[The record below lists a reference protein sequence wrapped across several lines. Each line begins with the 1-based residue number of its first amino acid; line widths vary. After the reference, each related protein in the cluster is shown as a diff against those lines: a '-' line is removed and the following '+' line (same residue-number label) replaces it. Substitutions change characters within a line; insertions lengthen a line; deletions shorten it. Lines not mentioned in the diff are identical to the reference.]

1 MHLFP
6 LVISKERKGRVIMS
20 KEKSPKNHQA
30 YEVGYGKP
38 PKSKRFKPGAS
49 GNPKGRPKGKKS
61 RHNSADTHAMMA
73 LFFAESDRKVAVT
86 ENNAVK
92 NISMAQ
98 AVIRSLAVK
107 AATGDHRAQKLYLD
121 YSVRFSEEKQK
132 QRDEFK
138 EVAIQYKIHWENKIH
153 QAKKAGISIDLPVP
167 HPDQIVVLGNGEV
180 IIQGPT
186 TIHENNLVD
195 EYQMKLRE
203 LEKLSAEMLKYSKKD
218 WEKPAYK
225 LAVVKFAAVS
235 KEASEYE
242 ERLKDVFGT

>member
-1 MHLFP
+1 
-6 LVISKERKGRVIMS
+6 MS
-20 KEKSPKNHQA
+20 KEKPPKKHQA

-38 PKSKRFKPGAS
+38 PKSKRFKSGTS

-121 YSVRFSEEKQK
+121 YSVRFSEEQQK

-153 QAKKAGISIDLPVP
+153 QAKKAGISIDMPVP
-167 HPDQIVVLGNGEV
+167 HPDQIVILSNGEV

-186 TIHENNLVD
+186 TTQEKKLVD
-195 EYQMKLRE
+195 EYQMKLCE
-203 LEKLSAEMLKYSKKD
+203 MEKLSAEMLKYSKKD
-218 WEKPAYK
+218 WEKTEYK
-225 LAVVKFAAVS
+225 LAVAKFVAVG
-235 KEASEYE
+235 KEASKSE
-242 ERLKDVFGT
+242 ETLKEMFEI

>member
-1 MHLFP
+1 
-6 LVISKERKGRVIMS
+6 MS
-20 KEKSPKNHQA
+20 KEKPPKNHQA

-38 PKSKRFKPGAS
+38 PKAKRFKPGTS

-86 ENNAVK
+86 ENNTVK

-167 HPDQIVVLGNGEV
+167 HPDQIVVLSNGEV
-180 IIQGPT
+180 VIQGPT
-186 TIHENNLVD
+186 TRQENNLVED
-195 EYQMKLRE
+195 YQTKLRE
-203 LEKLSAEMLKYSKKD
+203 LEELSAEMLKYSKKD
-218 WEKPAYK
+218 WEEPAYK
-225 LAVVKFAAVS
+225 LAVAKLTAVS
-235 KEASEYE
+235 KEVFDYGVK
-242 ERLKDVFGT
+242 LKDVFGI

>member
-1 MHLFP
+1 
-6 LVISKERKGRVIMS
+6 MS
-20 KEKSPKNHQA
+20 KEKPQKNHQE

-38 PKSKRFKPGAS
+38 PQSKRFKTGTS

-86 ENNAVK
+86 ENNTVK

-153 QAKKAGISIDLPVP
+153 QAKKAGISIDMPVP
-167 HPDQIVVLGNGEV
+167 HPDQIVVLRNGEV
-180 IIQGPT
+180 TIQGPT
-186 TIHENNLVD
+186 TIQENNLVD

-218 WEKPAYK
+218 WEKTEYK
-225 LAVVKFAAVS
+225 LAVAKFVAVG
-235 KEASEYE
+235 KEACKLE
-242 ERLKDVFGT
+242 ERLKGMFQI

>member
-1 MHLFP
+1 
-6 LVISKERKGRVIMS
+6 MS
-20 KEKSPKNHQA
+20 KEKPPKNHQD

-86 ENNAVK
+86 ENNTVK

-121 YSVRFSEEKQK
+121 YSVRFSEEQQK

-153 QAKKAGISIDLPVP
+153 QAKKAGICIDMPVP
-167 HPDQIVVLGNGEV
+167 HPDQIVILSNGEV

-186 TIHENNLVD
+186 TTQEKKLVD
-195 EYQMKLRE
+195 EYQMKLCE
-203 LEKLSAEMLKYSKKD
+203 MEKLSAEMLKYSKKD
-218 WEKPAYK
+218 WEKTEYK
-225 LAVVKFAAVS
+225 LAVARFVAVG
-235 KEASEYE
+235 KEACKLEV
-242 ERLKDVFGT
+242 RLKGMFQI

>member
-1 MHLFP
+1 
-6 LVISKERKGRVIMS
+6 MS

-38 PKSKRFKPGAS
+38 PKAKRFKPGTS
-49 GNPKGRPKGKKS
+49 GNLKGRPKGKKS

-86 ENNAVK
+86 ENNTVK

-153 QAKKAGISIDLPVP
+153 QAKKAGICIDLPVP
-167 HPDQIVVLGNGEV
+167 HPDQIVALSNGEV

-186 TIHENNLVD
+186 TTQEKKLVD
-195 EYQMKLRE
+195 EYQMKLCE
-203 LEKLSAEMLKYSKKD
+203 MEKLSAEMLKYSKKD
-218 WEKPAYK
+218 WEEPAYK
-225 LAVVKFAAVS
+225 LAVAKFVAVS
-235 KEASEYE
+235 KELAECDKS
-242 ERLKDVFGT
+242 LNDVFGI

>member
-1 MHLFP
+1 
-6 LVISKERKGRVIMS
+6 MS
-20 KEKSPKNHQA
+20 KEKPPKNHQA

-38 PKSKRFKPGAS
+38 PKSKRFKQGTS

-86 ENNAVK
+86 ENNTVK

-107 AATGDHRAQKLYLD
+107 AATGDYRAQKLYLD

-138 EVAIQYKIHWENKIH
+138 EVAIQYKIHWENQIH
-153 QAKKAGISIDLPVP
+153 QAKKAGISIDMPVP
-167 HPDQIVVLGNGEV
+167 HPDQIVVLSNGEV
-180 IIQGPT
+180 TIQGPT
-186 TIHENNLVD
+186 TRHENNLVV

-203 LEKLSAEMLKYSKKD
+203 LKELSAEMLKYSKKD
-218 WEKPAYK
+218 WGEPAYK
-225 LAVVKFAAVS
+225 TVLAKFVAVA
-235 KEASEYE
+235 KEASKSE
-242 ERLKDVFGT
+242 ETLKEMFEI

>member
-1 MHLFP
+1 
-6 LVISKERKGRVIMS
+6 MS
-20 KEKSPKNHQA
+20 KEKPPKNHQV

-38 PKSKRFKPGAS
+38 PKAKRFKPGTS
-49 GNPKGRPKGKKS
+49 GNLKGRPKGKKS
-61 RHNSADTHAMMA
+61 KHNSADTHAMMA

-167 HPDQIVVLGNGEV
+167 HPDQIVVLSNGEV
-180 IIQGPT
+180 VIQGPT
-186 TIHENNLVD
+186 TRQENNLVED
-195 EYQMKLRE
+195 YQMKLRE
-203 LEKLSAEMLKYSKKD
+203 LEELSAEMLKYSKKD
-218 WEKPAYK
+218 WKEPAYK
-225 LAVVKFAAVS
+225 LAVENLGALSKAVF
-235 KEASEYE
+235 ECE
-242 ERLKDVFGT
+242 ERLKGVFEI